1 MEQFIQIVGDFGVAV
16 SMCLGF
22 AFFIYQVFKW
32 NREDSKER
40 ELRDRETIQHFSEIL
55 ATNSKALLL
64 NSEVMDKINGN
75 IEKIGQDVSK
85 LQEDVT
91 EIKIRQEEQH
101 K

>member
-1 MEQFIQIVGDFGVAV
+1 METMVQAIGEFGLSIALVITFV
-16 SMCLGF
+16 F
-22 AFFIYQVFKW
+22 AFWKVYVFQ
-32 NREDSKER
+32 REDSKER
-40 ELRDRETIQHFSEIL
+40 ERYDRETIQHFSEIL

-75 IEKIGQDVSK
+75 IEKIGHDVSK